1 MIIATVGMPGS
12 GKSTVS
18 EYLREKGFQFI
29 KFGRITLDEVKKRGL
44 EPTEENER
52 KIREEIR
59 KKHGMGAY
67 AILSIPKIDELK
79 KKGNVVIDGLYS
91 WEEYL
96 ELKKKYGDE
105 LFVLCLYSPPKTRYE
120 RLTKRPSDYPDV
132 GDRKFDEE
140 TVKKREHAEI
150 EKMNKGGPIAMA
162 DYTILNIKKEKDM
175 LNEVDDIIEELKING
190 GLEEPG

>member
-18 EYLREKGFQFI
+18 EYLKQKGFEFI

-59 KKHGMGAY
+59 KRHGMGAY
-67 AILSIPKIDELK
+67 AVLSIPRIDELK
-79 KKGNVVIDGLYS
+79 KKGNIVIDGLYS

-105 LFVLCLYSPPKTRYE
+105 IFVLCLYSPPKIRYE
-120 RLTKRPSDYPDV
+120 RLTKRLSDYPDV
-132 GDRKFDEE
+132 GDRKFDAE
-140 TVKKREHAEI
+140 TVKKRDHAEI

-162 DYTILNIKKEKDM
+162 DYTIVNTKTEKNLLD
-175 LNEVDDIIEELKING
+175 EVDKIVKEVLK
-190 GLEEPG
+190 

>member
-18 EYLREKGFQFI
+18 EYLKDKGFQFI

-59 KKHGMGAY
+59 QKHGMGAY

-79 KKGNVVIDGLYS
+79 KNSNVVIDGLYS

-96 ELKKKYGDE
+96 ELKKKYGEE
-105 LFVLCLYSPPKTRYE
+105 LFVLCLYAPPKTRYQ
-120 RLTKRPSDYPDV
+120 RLAKRPSDYPDV
-132 GDRKFDEE
+132 GNRKFDEE
-140 TVKKREHAEI
+140 TVKKRDHAEI

-162 DYTILNIKKEKDM
+162 NYTIVNIKTEKD
-175 LNEVDDIIEELKING
+175 LLDEVDKLLREIL
-190 GLEEPG
+190 